1 MAKSATPVQDIFAF
15 AKLGDVDLEPLT
27 LPGRRRRVVPAE
39 PKSAGR
45 PKRQWGP
52 ELFGTGALPPTRD
65 GDPLLWAVSDELR
78 SLDPSGARTAFA
90 IRESFDQAYDGQ
102 RTGRWDYSQ
111 LMKTEKTHIGTLIE
125 IWLQREFLFDDGAE
139 LDYSIAGEDVDA
151 KWSRNLYEWE
161 IPLEMYSRGNKLAL
175 VVWANEYT
183 VRWALGLIRIT
194 EDVLLPPG
202 QQRDKKRRLN
212 ERGKDSI
219 VWVHRDKPLIKNT
232 LLHLP
237 SDVIGRISKARSGE
251 SAVETLFREVQ
262 GELINRASVLTAGQ
276 QVDPQKRVRDAR
288 IALAPEGI
296 VIFGHYR
303 PHPSMAEALG
313 LPSPTLGRF
322 ISARLARQQPGDE
335 EPSTTIDGESWRLS
349 RDDELVGAAPRL
361 PSQGRKPTAKL
372 G

>member
-1 MAKSATPVQDIFAF
+1 VVKPAIPVQDVFAF
-15 AKLGDVDLEPLT
+15 DQLGDVDVEPLT
-27 LPGRRRRVVPAE
+27 LPRRRRRVVPAE
-39 PKSAGR
+39 PKKAGR
-45 PKRQWGP
+45 PKRQSGP
-52 ELFGTGALPPTRD
+52 ESFGTGALPPTRD
-65 GDPLLWAVSDELR
+65 ADAPIWAVYDELR
-78 SLDPSGARTAFA
+78 RLDPSGARTAYA

-139 LDYSIAGEDVDA
+139 LDYCIAGEDVDA

-161 IPLEMYSRGNKLAL
+161 IPLEMYSRGDKLAM

-183 VRWALGLIRIT
+183 VRWALGLIRIS

-212 ERGKDSI
+212 ERGKDRI
-219 VWVHRDKPLIKNT
+219 VWVHRDKSLIKNT

-237 SDVIGRISKARSGE
+237 SDLIDRISKARSGQA
-251 SAVETLFREVQ
+251 AVATLFREFQ
-262 GELINRASVLTAGQ
+262 GELINRAAVLTAGQ
-276 QVDPQKRVRDAR
+276 QVDAQKRVRDAR

-296 VIFGHYR
+296 VIFGHYA

-313 LPSPTLGRF
+313 LPRPTLGRF
-322 ISARLARQQPGDE
+322 VSARLARWQPGDD
-335 EPSTTIDGESWRLS
+335 EPSITLEGESWRLS
-349 RDDELVGAAPRL
+349 RDEELLGAAPAL
-361 PSQGRKPTAKL
+361 HAQGRKQ
-372 G
+372 